1 MEKSEQDA
9 PSEQYAP
16 FKRSTFMGAGRVR
29 EMRKYLVVM
38 ALMAIPLVAQ
48 AQAQTQSMEIIPF
61 PGSQIASVAFT
72 NAPTSGYTLGTP
84 IETIAADPAG
94 AAVINKDIP
103 GLLTDPHYDIF
114 KSMNLK
120 LIASLSG
127 GQMTDQTIA
136 QTEAD
141 LAALPTPAPSGP

>member
-1 MEKSEQDA
+1 
-9 PSEQYAP
+9 
-16 FKRSTFMGAGRVR
+16 
-29 EMRKYLVVM
+29 MRKYLVVM

-48 AQAQTQSMEIIPF
+48 AQAQAQAQSMEIIPF

-103 GLLTDPHYDIF
+103 GLLTDSHYDIF

-127 GQMTDQTIA
+127 GQMTDQTLA

-141 LAALPTPAPSGP
+141 LASLPTPTTPGQ